1 MGLKVRLA
9 PRAIAD
15 VDEIRAYLTERNSR
29 GAERVRERIE
39 QAIATLADFS
49 GIGRPTHIAGVSIAT
64 ILRYPYLVYYTVSGR
79 ELVILHIRH
88 AARDLPQRPD
98 L

>member
-15 VDEIRAYLTERNSR
+15 LDDIRAYLTEGNSR

-49 GIGRPTHIAGVSIAT
+49 GIGRQPT
-64 ILRYPYLVYYTVSGR
+64 
-79 ELVILHIRH
+79 
-88 AARDLPQRPD
+88 LPV
-98 L
+98 